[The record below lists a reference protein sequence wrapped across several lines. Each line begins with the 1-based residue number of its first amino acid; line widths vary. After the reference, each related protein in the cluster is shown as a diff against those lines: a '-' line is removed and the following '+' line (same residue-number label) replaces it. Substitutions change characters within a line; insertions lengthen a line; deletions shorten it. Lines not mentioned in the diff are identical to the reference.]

1 MTKDFTPNNL
11 IKYLYKE
18 TSATETIAISEE
30 LEGNWELREE
40 FALLQKTLR
49 GLPKA
54 RFNPSSNSMKE
65 ILGYSQKAPL
75 ETI

>member
-1 MTKDFTPNNL
+1 MTLNFTPNHL

-18 TSATETIAISEE
+18 TSASETIAISEE
-30 LEGNWELREE
+30 LEENWELREE

-49 GLPKA
+49 NLPKA
-54 RFNPSSNSMKE
+54 KFNPSSNSIKE
-65 ILGYSQKAPL
+65 ILGYSQKATI